1 MDEELDL
8 FNKLEAFL
16 NREEVIAASLL
27 PQTSI
32 PYGLAETA
40 VGVRNRSPLQ
50 IGSGIIGLIPFLGQI
65 KKAQKLKRFKTAMGS
80 MYDVTP
86 TGTTIRNKA
95 RRKAHGDD
103 FGMKPESAETF
114 YVDTDNMNRLGV
126 IQTSGPR
133 KRIVQTNYDQ
143 YGVEYLD
150 GPNAG
155 RIDPNSLAD
164 VIREPRVGYMPV
176 ELSVSPSR
184 HKGPVLPNQGS
195 SGVHFGNKIIDIFD

>member
-1 MDEELDL
+1 
-8 FNKLEAFL
+8 
-16 NREEVIAASLL
+16 
-27 PQTSI
+27 
-32 PYGLAETA
+32 
-40 VGVRNRSPLQ
+40 
-50 IGSGIIGLIPFLGQI
+50 
-65 KKAQKLKRFKTAMGS
+65 MGS